1 MAGPHPADP
10 FTHPEPDS
18 SYLESV
24 DRPIDDMTI
33 AYSPTLDLF
42 RIDSRVRETVD
53 DAVAALSDAGAT
65 VDDIEIDFDRDPEE
79 IRSAWKTFFQVLIAD
94 VIRQLD
100 DTHDI
105 DLLEDHGSEIDPLI
119 GSIVEAG
126 RDHSVMAYK
135 RADSVRTDVYG
146 EIAAVFD
153 TYDILVTPTPA
164 VPPFEA
170 DRLGPSEVDGT
181 EIDPFIDWI
190 LSWIFNMTDHPAAS
204 IPAGFVDGPSPSA
217 CNSSAIDSPRGT
229 SSQPAA
235 RSNANSP
242 GTTRIRGE
250 TDFEDRSLERRPA
263 ARTGSLPLLRVSP
276 SPCRFDVLETTTV
289 STEESTLLCCFS
301 TALHR
306 LSTAHPVWPE
316 P

>member
-1 MAGPHPADP
+1 
-10 FTHPEPDS
+10 
-18 SYLESV
+18 
-24 DRPIDDMTI
+24 MTI

-135 RADSVRTDVYG
+135 ASRQCQDRRVRRDRSRVRHVRYIGDAD
-146 EIAAVFD
+146 A
-153 TYDILVTPTPA
+153 A

-170 DRLGPSEVDGT
+170 ESAPDR
-181 EIDPFIDWI
+181 
-190 LSWIFNMTDHPAAS
+190 
-204 IPAGFVDGPSPSA
+204 
-217 CNSSAIDSPRGT
+217 
-229 SSQPAA
+229 
-235 RSNANSP
+235 
-242 GTTRIRGE
+242 
-250 TDFEDRSLERRPA
+250 RR
-263 ARTGSLPLLRVSP
+263 
-276 SPCRFDVLETTTV
+276 
-289 STEESTLLCCFS
+289 STEPRSIRLPGRVDPLSAGYST
-301 TALHR
+301 
-306 LSTAHPVWPE
+306 
-316 P
+316 